1 MRRVML
7 GLIFLVAATAGA
19 KPPEALDRGKPP
31 ADGPP
36 PTLAL
41 PTPVRM
47 KLASGGELLVVERH
61 NVPMASIG
69 VVWKVGAA
77 TGDPADRPGLEGLVM
92 DLLDEGTAKR
102 GAIQL
107 ASDLEAIGA
116 RLECFSSWDASTVTL
131 LTTTKQ
137 LEPALAILAEVLT
150 APAFDDKELDRL
162 RGERLTALIQMRDAN
177 WQVANNVLA
186 QLLYGET
193 RYGRPLIG
201 TEAGLKAITRE
212 DVLRFHRERLRPSAA
227 TVIVAGDV
235 QPELVKGAIDR
246 ALADWKDSGAAPAL
260 PPLAKSAVKPR
271 RAIIDRPGAPQ
282 TDLRMGEPGV
292 PRNHPDYFPLQVMNQ
307 IFGGSFSSRLNMNL
321 REKHGYTYGTRT
333 DFAFRRDGGPF
344 TIAAPVKSEVTAP
357 SLSLVRDE
365 IGAIRAAP
373 VSDAEL
379 RLAKDQLERALAR
392 RFETDAQVVAELAAL
407 AVFDL
412 PPDYWSTYAAKVEA
426 VSAAEVQR
434 VAKEH
439 LDLPRMSLVLVGDR
453 ARIEGDSA
461 KVLGGFEILDSDG
474 RSLAPPP
481 APKAPAPAPQ
491 KPTPAAPTK
500 K

>member
-1 MRRVML
+1 MRRATIL
-7 GLIFLVAATAGA
+7 ALLVSASAFA
-19 KPPEALDRGKPP
+19 KPPEALDRTKAP
-31 ADGPP
+31 ADGPAP
-36 PTLAL
+36 KLEL

-47 KLASGGELLVVERH
+47 KLASGGDLLVVERH

-102 GAIQL
+102 GALQL
-107 ASDLEAIGA
+107 AADLEAIGA
-116 RLECFSSWDASTVTL
+116 RLESFSSWDASTVTL

-137 LEPALAILAEVLT
+137 LEPALAILADVLT
-150 APAFDDKELDRL
+150 APAFDEKELERL
-162 RGERLTALIQMRDAN
+162 RAERLTALIQMRDTN
-177 WQVANNVLA
+177 FQVANNVLA

-193 RYGRPLIG
+193 RYGRPIIG
-201 TEAGLKAITRE
+201 TEAGLKAITRD

-235 QPELVKGAIDR
+235 QPELIKGAIDR
-246 ALADWKDSGAAPAL
+246 ALADWKDAGAATPAPAL
-260 PPLAKSAVKPR
+260 AKATVKPR
-271 RAIIDRPGAPQ
+271 RAIIDKAGAPQ
-282 TDLRMGEPGV
+282 TDLRMGEPSV

-307 IFGGSFSSRLNMNL
+307 ILGGSFSSRLNMNL

-357 SLSLVRDE
+357 SLSLVREE
-365 IGAIRAAP
+365 IGAIRGAP
-373 VSDAEL
+373 VTEAEL

-426 VSAAEVQR
+426 VSAADVQR

-439 LDLPRMSLVLVGDR
+439 LDLSRMSLVLVGDK
-453 ARIEGDSA
+453 ARIESESA
-461 KVLGGFEILDSDG
+461 KVLGPFEILDSDG
-474 RSLAPPP
+474 KSLAPPP
-481 APKAPAPAPQ
+481 APKPAAPKPAPAP
-491 KPTPAAPTK
+491 PAK